1 MRMCGAIKST
11 VQLFMRSHKNMHHPS
26 VLWEK
31 LGTASSVLMFLKG
44 KHPYNFTSQSNTIR
58 LLSNSG
64 HREKG
69 RERKFPNNTSI
80 SLFIDKNCAVS
91 TCTNANGDDAEF
103 RGGTTRWGGIL
114 GLVCI
119 MATLI
124 AASLAL
130 RVATDIGQ

>member
-1 MRMCGAIKST
+1 MRMCKAIKST

-44 KHPYNFTSQSNTIR
+44 KHPYNFNSQSNTIR
-58 LLSNSG
+58 LLSNFG
-64 HREKG
+64 HRKKEGKQ
-69 RERKFPNNTSI
+69 N
-80 SLFIDKNCAVS
+80 SLITLQSVCSWTRMVLFLHAQMRMGMTQNFAGVPQ
-91 TCTNANGDDAEF
+91 
-103 RGGTTRWGGIL
+103 RWGGIL

-124 AASLAL
+124 AASLAF
-130 RVATDIGQ
+130 RVATDVGQ

>member
-64 HREKG
+64 HREKEG
-69 RERKFPNNTSI
+69 KENFLIHFNQFVHRQELCCFYMHKCEWGWRR
-80 SLFIDKNCAVS
+80 VS
-91 TCTNANGDDAEF
+91 
-103 RGGTTRWGGIL
+103 RGYHEMGGIL

-130 RVATDIGQ
+130 RVTTDIGQ